1 MALHELLAAKRDD
14 IMLRWKV
21 QVQGTLVP
29 ESMPTFELI
38 DHLPEFLGEILAALR
53 ADSGLTSVG
62 PSPDDSPSAA
72 GHGEQRLRLGFSL
85 DSVVR
90 EYGALRTA
98 IVTTAIDAGVQ
109 VTFRE
114 LQVVFDSIITGVAHA
129 VSEYTHQRDAEL
141 LRHANE
147 HFAFIAHELRN
158 PLGSARMA
166 FELLKKKGEIPAE
179 GHAVGALERGLQQTS
194 DLIDQ
199 TLKVARVASGIDL
212 RREWTTLRTLL
223 EEAGVV
229 AFSEAEL
236 KGVELRLT
244 IETDE
249 RVNLDQRLVRS
260 ALGNLVRNG
269 VKYTPSGGVV
279 QVRAQIANGRAVLEV
294 EDSCGGLP
302 PGKVEEAFAPFV
314 RLDNQQSG
322 FGLGLAIAKQA
333 VDAHG
338 GSIRIQNLPGKGCVF
353 VLELPAT
360 VEASSSG

>member
-1 MALHELLAAKRDD
+1 MALHDLLAVKRDE
-14 IMLRWKV
+14 IMQRWKA

-53 ADSGLTSVG
+53 EDSGLTSIG
-62 PSPDDSPSAA
+62 PSPKDSPSAA

-98 IVTTAIDAGVQ
+98 IVTTAIDEGVQ

-114 LQVVFDSIITGVAHA
+114 LQVVFDCIITGVAHA
-129 VSEYTHQRDAEL
+129 VAEYTRQRDAEL

-147 HFAFIAHELRN
+147 HFAFVAHELRN
-158 PLGSARMA
+158 PLASARVA
-166 FELLKKKGEIPAE
+166 FELLKQMGQFPA
-179 GHAVGALERGLQQTS
+179 GHAVRALERGLQQS
-194 DLIDQ
+194 SELVDQ
-199 TLKVARVASGIDL
+199 TLKLARVTSGIDL
-212 RREWTTLRTLL
+212 RREWTTLETLL
-223 EEAGVV
+223 EDAGVL
-229 AFSEAEL
+229 ALPEAEA
-236 KGVELRLT
+236 KGVELRLSV
-244 IETDE
+244 ETDE
-249 RVNLDQRLVRS
+249 KVNLDQRLVRS
-260 ALGNLVRNG
+260 ALSNLVRNG

-279 QVRAQIANGRAVLEV
+279 QVRAQIADGRAVLEV
-294 EDSCGGLP
+294 EDCCGGLP
-302 PGKVEEAFAPFV
+302 AGKVEEAFAPFV

-353 VLELPAT
+353 VLELPVA
-360 VEASSSG
+360 EEERSSA